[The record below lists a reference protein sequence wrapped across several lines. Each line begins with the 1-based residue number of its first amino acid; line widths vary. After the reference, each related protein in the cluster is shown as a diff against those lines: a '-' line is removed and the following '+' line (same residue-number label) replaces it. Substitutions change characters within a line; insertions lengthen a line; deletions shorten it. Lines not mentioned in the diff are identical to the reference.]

1 MRSED
6 ERRGYEPD
14 TGARLYWT
22 QSGRGSAGFVSQ
34 QAFAVSTWKKRPRH
48 SEVSKK
54 ARDSLPVDCI
64 ANSVASIYRVWTVCP
79 WSLRPKGLTFGH
91 PCNRD
96 EVVLPSEADNMDFE
110 GEVAIVTDAVPM
122 GTTAVAAAAHIKLLM
137 LVNAIS
143 LRAQAA
149 REMKT
154 GFGWIQAKLSVL
166 LDAETGG

>member
-1 MRSED
+1 
-6 ERRGYEPD
+6 
-14 TGARLYWT
+14 
-22 QSGRGSAGFVSQ
+22 
-34 QAFAVSTWKKRPRH
+34 
-48 SEVSKK
+48 
-54 ARDSLPVDCI
+54 
-64 ANSVASIYRVWTVCP
+64 
-79 WSLRPKGLTFGH
+79 
-91 PCNRD
+91 
-96 EVVLPSEADNMDFE
+96 LPSEADNMDFE